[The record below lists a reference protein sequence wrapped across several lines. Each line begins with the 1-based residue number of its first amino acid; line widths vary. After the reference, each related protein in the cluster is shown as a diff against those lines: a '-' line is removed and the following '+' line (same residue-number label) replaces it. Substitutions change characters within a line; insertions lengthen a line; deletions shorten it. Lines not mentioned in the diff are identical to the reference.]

1 MKKKTISVKCKMILA
16 CFLCCQVLYLHA
28 SGNPGKLYQ
37 DRIVKGTV
45 TEKETGTPLAG
56 VSVSVKGGDVGTVT
70 NSTGQYEIRVVSDD
84 AVLVFTHAG
93 KIQEERAVAGLSVI
107 DVAMEND
114 VALMEEVYVGY
125 MVQRKKDL
133 TGAISLA
140 TGSDIA
146 KNPSANAM
154 KSLQGKLAGVHI
166 TTNGGNPAEG
176 VNVQIRGLSSLS
188 GSVRPLIVLDGMPTE
203 NLNLRDINA
212 ADIES
217 IQVLKDAASA
227 SIYGARASG
236 GVILIQTRKAK
247 MGEAKVE
254 YSGSYA
260 ISKVVQRPTLMNAEQ
275 YGEAMFRAYAYD
287 EQVYNTPMTLP
298 ATYDF
303 TWHRDADGRAV
314 LDAVKPA
321 EFLNADK
328 TVRGSNTNW
337 LDEILQPAALTE
349 HQVTVSKG
357 TDRSK
362 SLFSLGY
369 FNNQG
374 TQIHTFFRKYSI
386 RTNTEYSLLNNR
398 LKVGENL
405 AISYL
410 QYRD

>member
-28 SGNPGKLYQ
+28 SGNPGQLYQ
-37 DRIVKGTV
+37 DKIVKGTV
-45 TEKETGTPLAG
+45 TEKETGTPIAG
-56 VSVSVKGGDVGTVT
+56 VSVSVKGGDAGTVT
-70 NSTGQYEIRVVSDD
+70 SITGQYEIRVVSDD

-93 KIQEERAVAGLSVI
+93 KIQEERAVAGLLVI

-247 MGEAKVE
+247 IGQTKVE

-275 YGEAMFRAYAYD
+275 YGEAMFR
-287 EQVYNTPMTLP
+287 
-298 ATYDF
+298 
-303 TWHRDADGRAV
+303 
-314 LDAVKPA
+314 
-321 EFLNADK
+321 
-328 TVRGSNTNW
+328 
-337 LDEILQPAALTE
+337 
-349 HQVTVSKG
+349 
-357 TDRSK
+357 
-362 SLFSLGY
+362 
-369 FNNQG
+369 
-374 TQIHTFFRKYSI
+374 
-386 RTNTEYSLLNNR
+386 
-398 LKVGENL
+398 
-405 AISYL
+405 
-410 QYRD
+410 